1 MDSCGDRDLGDTP
14 MQRIGIRDGDRWILL
29 PWFVL
34 WLAVGAGAARAAE
47 PYQAAAELRAQYA
60 ADIERLAQWCDSCGL
75 TEQAGQTRAAVTP
88 QEPGKIFMPVLPL
101 EIGPPKLPPGSPQRL
116 VSWDKRL
123 WDFGSSRP
131 RNFTRW
137 PGRPGP
143 LAPREPGLRAD
154 AGRDPG
160 ESRLRPRAA
169 GVGLPEVPQRVA
181 DPLRSEEAARGD
193 GFQRQVRL
201 DVEAEPCQVRGR
213 AAALARPLDLG
224 RRGRPG
230 TPRHG
235 PAGASRR
242 STTPCGPTTAS
253 RRPSA

>member
-1 MDSCGDRDLGDTP
+1 

-88 QEPGKIFMPVLPL
+88 QEAGKIFLPVLPV

-123 WDFGSSRP
+123 WDLRKQQATKLYQMARQAIRSR
-131 RNFTRW
+131 RE
-137 PGRPGP
+137 G
-143 LAPREPGLRAD
+143 LAFDLMLD
-154 AGRDPG
+154 AI
-160 ESRLRPRAA
+160 
-169 GVGLPEVPQRVA
+169 QA
-181 DPLRSEEAARGD
+181 DPDYAPVRQVLGYQKFRNEWRTLYEVKKLHCGD

-201 DVEAEPCQVRGR
+201 DVEAKPCQVRGR
-213 AAALARPLDLG
+213 AAALARPLDFG
-224 RRGRPG
+224 RRRRPG

-235 PAGASRR
+235 LGLEHRDGALR
-242 STTPCGPTTAS
+242 
-253 RRPSA
+253 